1 MNFKTNYQV
10 DEAPVTNI
18 ERMLPAGLGMFG
30 PLRQAARNV
39 VAKVPK
45 DQAAR
50 LAWGAAAQVAAPTLG
65 AGYLL
70 SRANDMPKVQGATL
84 PKLLTPLAPTPI
96 SKSGEGDCV
105 PQTPDLEQ
113 QADFFN
119 EIGKQYSL
127 PSESVECNTPIP
139 TNGGPANSQLK
150 EEKYVL
156 PTQQCESTP
165 TSANSSED
173 KDEHDLQMEMEKF
186 FNKITKQCESTKT
199 ETDHEFFAE
208 IVKQATNET
217 CNNKRDLEEDKQES
231 SESPRGYATSF
242 LLGGKD
248 KMAKS
253 SLEIRSMITDYVRS
267 MSEYFHLLRKHAVVR
282 GELTRQQLAEL
293 LKHAELLIHKIAQI
307 TNKMTEAFGEVFRTT
322 LKKPQ

>member
-127 PSESVECNTPIP
+127 PSESVECD
-139 TNGGPANSQLK
+139 QLK
-150 EEKYVL
+150 EEKYVP

-165 TSANSSED
+165 TSAILSED
-173 KDEHDLQMEMEKF
+173 KDEHDTKF
-186 FNKITKQCESTKT
+186 FNKMTKQCKSTEP
-199 ETDHEFFAE
+199 ETDHKFFAQ
-208 IVKQATNET
+208 IVKQATTNQV
-217 CNNKRDLEEDKQES
+217 EDKQES
-231 SESPRGYATSF
+231 SESPLEYSKSF
-242 LLGGKD
+242 LLGGK
-248 KMAKS
+248 A
-253 SLEIRSMITDYVRS
+253 SLDIRSMITDYVRS